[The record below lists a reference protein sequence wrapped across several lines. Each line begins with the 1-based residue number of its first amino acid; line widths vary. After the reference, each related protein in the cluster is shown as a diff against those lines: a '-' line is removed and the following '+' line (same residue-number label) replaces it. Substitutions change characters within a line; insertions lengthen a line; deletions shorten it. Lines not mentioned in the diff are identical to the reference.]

1 LLRVS
6 GHDELAVAGITTSCT
21 QTLAEISKNRPDLIL
36 MDIRIQGD
44 IDGIE
49 TVARVRQ
56 RFDIPVIYLT
66 GQTDPQTINRA
77 KLTLVSGL
85 LPKPVQSGMHRA
97 HRQDRLEL
105 EGIVKSHLAMVPLDG
120 TMESQNA
127 SAMLRK
133 SEQRLLALLD
143 GVKDYSILLLDE
155 GGHVA
160 TWTTGAEKIKGY
172 SAEEILGTS
181 FARFYTPED
190 VDRGHPEEVL
200 RIARRDGHFGEEG
213 WRIRKDGSRF
223 RADVMIT
230 TLRDE
235 GGRIIGFSKVT
246 RDITEHHRSR
256 EERDNLIARLEKA
269 LRKKLFYCKKC
280 ITGSRPT

>member
-1 LLRVS
+1 
-6 GHDELAVAGITTSCT
+6 
-21 QTLAEISKNRPDLIL
+21 
-36 MDIRIQGD
+36 MDIRIQGN

-85 LPKPVQSGMHRA
+85 LPKPVQSGMLSASIEMAIHKHRADRA

-105 EGIVKSHLAMVPLDG
+105 EGIVKSHLAMVPLDC

-133 SEQRLLALLD
+133 GEQRLLALLD
-143 GVKDYSILLLDE
+143 GVKDYSILWLDE

-181 FARFYTPED
+181 FARFYAPED

-213 WRIRKDGSRF
+213 WRIRKD
-223 RADVMIT
+223 
-230 TLRDE
+230 
-235 GGRIIGFSKVT
+235 
-246 RDITEHHRSR
+246 
-256 EERDNLIARLEKA
+256 
-269 LRKKLFYCKKC
+269 
-280 ITGSRPT
+280 